1 MKFRNLVVLCTCV
14 LAATTGRAQNAP
26 TQQDLEVRLKSQFLM
41 LRGMWDGDRL
51 AFDSQ
56 GNLFGSAEKTFFS
69 LSAVIVT
76 QIQLGDTQ
84 LDIHGRRAGF
94 EFSYSKPLHQPPHT
108 PPYDLAAG
116 LMIGAKPYSNV
127 EIEIARDS
135 AHPEALDDA
144 INKVFSIGID
154 EQLAAS
160 APYYWQSLLD
170 QHLHPGQKSPEPAS
184 TDRIYH
190 PGGGVTNPILRYAPD
205 PAFST
210 AARKLGVAGV
220 AVIGLVVDENG
231 LPRQVH
237 VVRPLGMGGD
247 ECAVAAVLQYRF
259 SPAIY
264 HGHPVPAEINIEVN
278 FRPR

>member
-1 MKFRNLVVLCTCV
+1 MESAEFRRVYRSRKESRPFQPAASPGLPSAERCRAELPTVVILTTEPTGASSYNEYYNEDNARTRLSRERVLSMKFRNLVVLCTCV

-51 AFDSQ
+51 AFDRQ

-144 INKVFSIGID
+144 INKVFSIGN
-154 EQLAAS
+154 
-160 APYYWQSLLD
+160 
-170 QHLHPGQKSPEPAS
+170 
-184 TDRIYH
+184 R
-190 PGGGVTNPILRYAPD
+190 
-205 PAFST
+205 
-210 AARKLGVAGV
+210 
-220 AVIGLVVDENG
+220 
-231 LPRQVH
+231 
-237 VVRPLGMGGD
+237 
-247 ECAVAAVLQYRF
+247 
-259 SPAIY
+259 
-264 HGHPVPAEINIEVN
+264 
-278 FRPR
+278 